1 MGAMIFGIISAALSA
16 FSSFSSS
23 MRQGA
28 QQRNQAAVME
38 AQAKVARQNA
48 VSQEAA
54 KNAEATRQER
64 KKSRLRRQFNEI
76 QGSNA
81 ARLGAGNVEMTS
93 GSAADV
99 TEGNINNF
107 AADMG
112 DNAYAVALKRWE
124 ALESRRV
131 GEQQAK
137 ISEANASYLK
147 KSSPNLFTSLLMG
160 GIGGAQG
167 FATGYSLA
175 GGKLGS
181 LFDFGK
187 K

>member
-16 FSSFSSS
+16 FSSFSS
-23 MRQGA
+23 A
-28 QQRNQAAVME
+28 QSQAASQRNQAAVLE
-38 AQAKVARQNA
+38 AQARVSRQNA
-48 VSQEAA
+48 AAQEAA
-54 KNAEATRQER
+54 KNAEASAQER
-64 KKSRLRRQFNEI
+64 EKTRLRRQFNEI

-81 ARLGAGNVEMTS
+81 ARLGAGNVDMTS
-93 GSAADV
+93 GSAADAA
-99 TEGNINNF
+99 EGNINNF

-112 DNAYAVALKRWE
+112 DNAYAVALKKWE
-124 ALESRRV
+124 ALESRRM
-131 GEQQAK
+131 GEERANIQ
-137 ISEANASYLK
+137 EANASFLK
-147 KSSPNLFTSLLMG
+147 KTSGNVFTSLLMG

-167 FATGYSLA
+167 FAQGYSMA